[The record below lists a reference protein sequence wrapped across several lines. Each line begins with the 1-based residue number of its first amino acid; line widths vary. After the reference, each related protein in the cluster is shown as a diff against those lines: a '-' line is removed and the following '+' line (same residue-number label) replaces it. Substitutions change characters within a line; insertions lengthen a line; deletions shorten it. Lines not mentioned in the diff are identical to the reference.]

1 MPVWIRYMETA
12 LRNLPISE
20 PTPAEGLMQLDGD
33 WVYPE
38 FSGSNG
44 ISSLGINQDASG
56 QADAIP
62 PEEERMRILDL
73 FRN

>member
-1 MPVWIRYMETA
+1 LPVWIKYMESA
-12 LRNLPISE
+12 LRNLPVIE
-20 PTPAEGLMQLDGD
+20 PTPAEGLLQIGED

-38 FSGSNG
+38 FSGGNG
-44 ISSLGINQDASG
+44 ISSLDNKDNSN

-62 PEEERMRILDL
+62 PEEERQRILDL